1 MAISS
6 DEESAEFDVYH
17 EQEEEEESVGD
28 EEEQEAAEEFDI
40 ELVAPI
46 ETKRTKRT
54 RKSEPK
60 EEPEEDEDIIKI
72 GNFIQEL
79 IEWELSHLPK
89 YEKSQKQTSKEEIH
103 CILSGCIK
111 VFRTFPS
118 LKYHFTHHKHSVQD
132 LYSTKY
138 EKEIIHD
145 KLKELTEMFNK
156 LEKGVIIQVP
166 VEYRAKYGL
175 LAGSMLFQSTGAI
188 AQPQSSIHQNIK
200 AGFKRN
206 GYLIGDS
213 SSIPHK
219 GMAVHEH
226 VTNVSITPIAS
237 EFTPVNAM

>member
-6 DEESAEFDVYH
+6 DEESAEFS
-17 EQEEEEESVGD
+17 EQEEEDSVGD
-28 EEEQEAAEEFDI
+28 EEEQEAAEELDI

-60 EEPEEDEDIIKI
+60 EEPEEDEDIIKR
-72 GNFIQEL
+72 IQEL

-156 LEKGVIIQVP
+156 LEEGVIIQVP

-200 AGFKRN
+200 TGFKRN

-219 GMAVHEH
+219 GMAVHDH
-226 VTNVSITPIAS
+226 VTNVSITPTAS